1 MANIDTYNST
11 MQGIADAI
19 RSKTG
24 KTDKLTIAQMPT
36 EIDSISAGGDNNVN
50 VSITASDDGKWLGG
64 GWTGGISSVQGY
76 LRSLDLS
83 NVNTSSC
90 TSMMYMFR
98 NCYLLTSLDLSNWDT
113 SSVTSMYY
121 MFYLCYS
128 LTSLTLGEN
137 WASNDFITSFDL
149 SYCPLTHD
157 SCLDVFN
164 KLATKTSSATLK
176 LSSTT
181 KALMS
186 EDEIK
191 IATDKGWTVS

>member
-50 VSITASDDGKWLGG
+50 VSITASDDGTYSGG
-64 GWTGGISSVQGY
+64 GMTGSISYIQGY
-76 LRSLDLS
+76 IRELDVS
-83 NVNTSSC
+83 AFDTSAIIN
-90 TSMMYMFR
+90 MKYMF
-98 NCYLLTSLDLSNWDT
+98 NGCFYLTSLDLSTWNT
-113 SSVTSMYY
+113 ASVTKMDG
-121 MFYLCYS
+121 MFGACYS
-128 LTSLTLGEN
+128 LTSLTLGSD
-137 WASNDFITSFDL
+137 WASNSSIKTFDL
-149 SYCPLTHD
+149 SACPLTHD

-164 KLATKTSSATLK
+164 KLATKTSSATLT
-176 LSSTT
+176 LNSTT